1 MDIKIRVVL
10 VEDDPQLLD
19 GMKTLLEDSGRVDV
33 LNAFQN
39 AEDFMKQITALSP
52 QVVLMDIG
60 LPGMSGIQCVAAA
73 KEQAPAIQFVMW
85 TTFEDDEKIFEAL
98 RAGATGYLLKNSS
111 IQSIVDAVQDV
122 VNGGSPMS
130 SSIAR
135 KVTQSFRP
143 STNVMDTHH
152 LTARER
158 EILGWLGKGH
168 RYKEIAALLSISE
181 ETVRKHIRNMYEKLH
196 VQSKVEALNKVFPGR

>member
-1 MDIKIRVVL
+1 MNTKIPVVL
-10 VEDDPQLLD
+10 VEDDPQLLE
-19 GMKTLLEDSGRVDV
+19 GMNGLLVNSGRVDV
-33 LNAFQN
+33 RGTFPN
-39 AEDFMKQITALSP
+39 AEDFLTGFPALAP
-52 QVVLMDIG
+52 TVVLMDIG
-60 LPGMSGIQCVAAA
+60 LPGMSGIQCVQQA
-73 KEQAPAIQFVMW
+73 KDSHPAVQFIMW

-98 RAGATGYLLKNSS
+98 RAGATGYLLKNSPV
-111 IQSIVDAVQDV
+111 QSITDAIQDV
-122 VNGGSPMS
+122 VDGGSPMS

-135 KVTQSFRP
+135 KVIQSFRP
-143 STNVMDTHH
+143 STNVMDTHN

-181 ETVRKHIRNMYEKLH
+181 ETVRKHVRNMYEKLH

>member
-1 MDIKIRVVL
+1 MNTKIPVLL
-10 VEDDPQLLD
+10 VEDDPQLLE
-19 GMKTLLEDSGRVDV
+19 GMNTLLVDSGHIEVRGI
-33 LNAFQN
+33 FTN
-39 AEDFMKQITALSP
+39 AEDFLVQFAALQP
-52 QVVLMDIG
+52 AVVLMDIG
-60 LPGMSGIQCVAAA
+60 LPGMNGIECVQSA
-73 KEQAPAIQFVMW
+73 KEKLPSVQFIMW

-111 IQSIVDAVQDV
+111 IQSITDAVQEV

-135 KVTQSFRP
+135 RVTQSFRP
-143 STNVMDTHH
+143 SANVMDTHN
-152 LTARER
+152 LTPRER
-158 EILGWLGKGH
+158 EILSWLGKGH
-168 RYKEIAALLSISE
+168 RYKEIAAQLEISE